1 MTTYYS
7 ETNQDAVLKIPANA
21 ARLQEKRE
29 IPCMFQEMKSQ
40 MLLLRAPTRPP
51 AGEVVSVEY
60 NDALFLG
67 EIVGLA
73 PTSNG
78 HWQVEV
84 QVEQVLSGLQSLM
97 NLRDR
102 LLGEGAGAR
111 VESSALRLC
120 A

>member
-21 ARLQEKRE
+21 AKLQEKRE
-29 IPCMFQEMKSQ
+29 ILCLFQEMKSQ
-40 MLLLRAPTRPP
+40 MLLLRAQARPP
-51 AGEVVSVEY
+51 AGEIVSVEY

-73 PTSNG
+73 PAANG

-84 QVEQVLSGLQSLM
+84 KVEQVLSGLQSLM

-102 LLGEGAGAR
+102 LLGEGTAVR
-111 VESSALRLC
+111 VESSAMRLC